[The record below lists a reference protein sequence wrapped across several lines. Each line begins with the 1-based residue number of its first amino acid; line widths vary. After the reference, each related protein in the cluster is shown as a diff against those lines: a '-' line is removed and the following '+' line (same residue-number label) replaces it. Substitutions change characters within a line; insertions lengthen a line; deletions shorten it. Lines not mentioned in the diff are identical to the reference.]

1 MGKRRFLIKPMIF
14 FSLEDYF
21 YNITP
26 LKRWSLLGIFVISGS
41 VYQYTRFLNC
51 YYEKKISAQKSLDQ
65 QVLINKLKTILA
77 QKKILNNYC
86 DFYKL
91 SYDDLKL
98 LLAKIID
105 SNNYIKKIIIEPD
118 YEKILVNLDFDN

>member
-1 MGKRRFLIKPMIF
+1 MVF

-21 YNITP
+21 FNITP
-26 LKRWSLLGIFVISGS
+26 LKRWSLLLIFIIAGS
-41 VYQYTRFLNC
+41 IVQYTRFINC
-51 YYEKKISAQKSLDQ
+51 YCEKKILAQKSLDQ

-77 QKKILNNYC
+77 QKKILNDYC

-91 SYDDLKL
+91 SYDELKL

-118 YEKILVNLDFDN
+118 HEKIDEKILVNIDSDN